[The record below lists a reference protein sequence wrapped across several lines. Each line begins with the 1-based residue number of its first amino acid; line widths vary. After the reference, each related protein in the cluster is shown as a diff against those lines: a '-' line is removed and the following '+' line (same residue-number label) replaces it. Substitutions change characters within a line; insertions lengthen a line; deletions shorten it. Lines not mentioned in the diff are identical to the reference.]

1 MARTHIQGNVKIGH
15 LYDCIFGEFKSTGQ
29 GTTTDKNQADEY
41 NYNHRIPNEMIKKRL
56 VVVVGKHKG
65 QYIVVPISAT
75 KEEAKRVEKEPEYQ
89 GFHVKL
95 LNTDI
100 PATERYPYGVERWA
114 KCNLISTIDGGRLR
128 DLPLGQGKGFVAAQK
143 VSDATLRKIREGVII
158 AIGMRDILVTDQ
170 DNTDSNSA
178 NDTIDAT
185 VK

>member
-1 MARTHIQGNVKIGH
+1 
-15 LYDCIFGEFKSTGQ
+15 
-29 GTTTDKNQADEY
+29 
-41 NYNHRIPNEMIKKRL
+41 MIKKRL

-65 QYIVVPISAT
+65 QYIVVPVSAT
-75 KEEAKRVEKEPEYQ
+75 KEEAKRREKEPEYQ

-128 DLPLGQGKGFVAAQK
+128 DLSLGDGKGFLVAQK
-143 VSDATLRKIREGVII
+143 VADETLKKIREGVII
-158 AIGMRDILVTDQ
+158 AIGMRDILSTVQDDTD
-170 DNTDSNSA
+170 TDSD
-178 NDTIDAT
+178 NDIDSRNETIDVS